1 MSLIDVVRRGAQRPQ
16 FEHRP
21 AAVVSSAGSEAVDLA
36 AAAGIVLDDWQQH
49 VLEVGLGERV
59 DGSWA
64 AFEVGIIV
72 PRQNGKNEI
81 LAARELAGIV
91 LFKDDLITHSAHR
104 ADTTLE
110 QFRKMDQLAEDF
122 PDFGRLVKRVSRVN
136 GHEAIELKGGRRIRF
151 VSRQRNP
158 GRGFSGSCVVL
169 DEAFDLEAK
178 AVGAMI
184 PTLSTREM
192 AQVWY
197 ASSPPH
203 DDSRVLHGVR
213 RRGRAGEGGRLA
225 YFEWSNPADVDPA
238 DRDAQ
243 YAVNPAMGVRISED
257 FIDAERELMKD
268 IPEEFLREIMGVAEE
283 PLSDGDG
290 TVPTWSVLVDAD
302 SSIASHHRIALDVSP
317 DRKWAS
323 FGAAGR
329 RADGRVH
336 VEAWERRPKTD
347 WVLEV
352 GKASW
357 DLLKI
362 PIRIQTGSPA
372 ASFIGPFREQGVEV
386 VEVSAA
392 EHAQALGQFLDA
404 CANDGLRHRGG
415 AMLAA
420 AVRGA
425 LVRTSGDVDVWA
437 RRTSKVDITP
447 LVAVTLAVGGVPSDE
462 QYEVL
467 DSIR

>member
-1 MSLIDVVRRGAQRPQ
+1 MSLSTVGRRGSQRPQ

-21 AAVVSSAGSEAVDLA
+21 PPGVGSAGSEAIDLA
-36 AAAGIVLDDWQQH
+36 HVAGIHLDEWQQYI
-49 VLEVGLGERV
+49 LEVALAERV
-59 DGSWA
+59 DGSWSA
-64 AFEVGIIV
+64 MEVAVIV

-110 QFRKMDQLAEDF
+110 QFRKMEQLSEDL
-122 PDFGRLVKRVSRVN
+122 PDFRRLVKRISRVN
-136 GHEAIELKGGRRIRF
+136 GHEGIELKGGRRIRF

-158 GRGFSGSCVVL
+158 GRGFSGSVVVL
-169 DEAFDLEAK
+169 DEAFDLDAK

-184 PTLSTREM
+184 PTLSTRTR

-203 DDSRVLHGVR
+203 VDSRVLHGVR
-213 RRGRAGEGGRLA
+213 RRGQAGEGDRLA
-225 YFEWSNPADVDPA
+225 YFEWANPAGVDPA

-283 PLSDGDG
+283 PASEMDTLIPSW
-290 TVPTWSVLVDAD
+290 PSLVDFE
-302 SSIASHHRIALDVSP
+302 SSITSAHRMALDVSP
-317 DRKWAS
+317 DRRWAT
-323 FGAAGR
+323 FGVAGR
-329 RADGRVH
+329 RSDGKLH
-336 VEAWERRPKTD
+336 VETAEHRPGTS
-347 WVLEV
+347 WVLEWAV
-352 GKASW
+352 ASW
-357 DLLKI
+357 KLRGF

-372 ASFIGPFREQGVEV
+372 GAFIGPLREQGVEV
-386 VEVSAA
+386 VEVSSA
-392 EHAQALGQFLDA
+392 EHAQALGQLLDA

-415 AMLAA
+415 SSLNSAVRA
-420 AVRGA
+420 AV
-425 LVRTSGDVDVWA
+425 VRSVGDVDVLG
-437 RRTSKVDITP
+437 RRSSKVDITP
-447 LVAVTLAVGGVPSDE
+447 LVAVTLAVGGVPESGAVVFA
-462 QYEVL
+462 Y
-467 DSIR
+467 

>member
-1 MSLIDVVRRGAQRPQ
+1 MSSSVAVRRGSQLPQ

-21 AAVVSSAGSEAVDLA
+21 IAVVSSEAASEAVDLA
-36 AAAGIVLDDWQQH
+36 TAAGIHLDDWQRH
-49 VLEVGLGERV
+49 VLEVGLGERA

-64 AFEVGIIV
+64 AMEVAVVV

-110 QFRKMDQLAEDF
+110 QFRKMERLAEEFDDF
-122 PDFGRLVKRVSRVN
+122 HRLVKHVSRVN
-136 GHEAIELKGGRRIRF
+136 GHEQIELKGGRRIRF

-158 GRGFSGSCVVL
+158 GRGFSGSVVVL
-169 DEAFDLEAK
+169 DEAFDLNAK
-178 AVGAMI
+178 AIGSLI
-184 PTLSTREM
+184 PTLSTRRM

-203 DDSRVLHGVR
+203 EDSRVLHGVC
-213 RRGRAGEGGRLA
+213 RRGREREGTRLA
-225 YFEWSNPADVDPA
+225 YFEWANPKDVDPA

-268 IPEEFLREIMGVAEE
+268 IPEEFLREIMGVPEE
-283 PLSDGDG
+283 PSADGGDLI
-290 TVPTWSVLVDAD
+290 PNWSQLVDPG
-302 SSIASHHRIALDVSP
+302 SKIESHHRIALDVSP
-317 DRKWAS
+317 DRRWSS

-329 RADGRVH
+329 RGDGLFH
-336 VEAWERRPKTD
+336 VEAWEHRPGTN

-352 GKASW
+352 ALASW
-357 DLLKI
+357 QLRRL
-362 PIRIQTGSPA
+362 PIRIQPSSPA
-372 ASFIGPFREQGVEV
+372 GAFIAPLREKGVEV
-386 VEVSAA
+386 VEVTVA
-392 EHAQALGQFLDA
+392 EHAQALGQMLDA
-404 CANDGLRHRGG
+404 CANDRLRHLG
-415 AMLAA
+415 ASSLNAA
-420 AVRGA
+420 AKGA
-425 LVRTSGDVDVWA
+425 VVRTAGDADLLG

-447 LVAVTLAVGGVPSDE
+447 LVAVTLALGGVPELTASAMDN
-462 QYEVL
+462 VW
-467 DSIR
+467 

>member
-1 MSLIDVVRRGAQRPQ
+1 MSSISVARRGAQRPQ

-36 AAAGIVLDDWQQH
+36 AVAGIRLDDWQRH
-49 VLEVGLGERV
+49 VLEIGLGERG

-64 AFEVGIIV
+64 AMEVAVIV

-91 LFKDDLITHSAHR
+91 LFRDDLITHSAHR

-110 QFRKMDQLAEDF
+110 QFRKMEQLADEFDDF
-122 PDFGRLVKRVSRVN
+122 RKLVKRVSRVN

-151 VSRQRNP
+151 VSRQRMP
-158 GRGFSGSCVVL
+158 GRGFSGSVVVL
-169 DEAFDLEAK
+169 DEAFDLDAK

-203 DDSRVLHGVR
+203 EDSRVLHGVR
-213 RRGRAGEGGRLA
+213 RRGRACEGSRLA
-225 YFEWSNPADVDPA
+225 YFEWANPAGVDPA

-268 IPEEFLREIMGVAEE
+268 IPEEFAREIMGVAEE
-283 PLSDGDG
+283 LESGMDELIPSW
-290 TVPTWSVLVDAD
+290 PQLVEVG
-302 SSIASHHRIALDVSP
+302 SSIATQHRLALDVSP
-317 DRKWAS
+317 DRRWAS
-323 FGAAGR
+323 FGVAGR
-329 RADGRVH
+329 REDGRFH
-336 VEAWERRPKTD
+336 VETAHHQPGTS
-347 WVLEV
+347 WVLDWAV
-352 GKASW
+352 ASW
-357 DLLKI
+357 QLRKI
-362 PIRIQTGSPA
+362 PIRIQTGSFA
-372 ASFIGPFREQGVEV
+372 GSFIVPLRERGVEV
-386 VEVSAA
+386 VEVSSA
-392 EHAQALGQFLDA
+392 EHAQALGQLLDA
-404 CANDGLRHRGG
+404 CANDGVRHLGQSS
-415 AMLAA
+415 LNA
-420 AVRGA
+420 AVKGA
-425 LVRTSGDVDVWA
+425 TVRTAGDVDVLG

-447 LVAVTLAVGGVPSDE
+447 LVAVTLALGGVPDL
-462 QYEVL
+462 VA
-467 DSIR
+467 DVAANVW